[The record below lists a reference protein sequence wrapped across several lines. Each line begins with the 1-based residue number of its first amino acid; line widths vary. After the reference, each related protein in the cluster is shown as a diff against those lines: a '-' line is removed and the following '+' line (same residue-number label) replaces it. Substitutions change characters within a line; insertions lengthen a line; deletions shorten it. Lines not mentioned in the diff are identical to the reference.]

1 MQVTHSRHYESFR
14 CSKLQEMMQSVG
26 GKVKDHHHHHHHHH
40 RRHHHHDHD
49 EQGDPVSH
57 PLATLE
63 GEVNRDEERLDDLQV
78 SYKDTIAI
86 IL

>member
-1 MQVTHSRHYESFR
+1 MFQTSRDDAE
-14 CSKLQEMMQSVG
+14 CC
-26 GKVKDHHHHHHHHH
+26 GKGKRSLLHL
-40 RRHHHHDHD
+40 HHHDHD

-78 SYKDTIAI
+78 GYKETIAI
-86 IL
+86 IVIDFKCDEERPISQLL

>member
-1 MQVTHSRHYESFR
+1 
-14 CSKLQEMMQSVG
+14 MMQSVG